1 MLKTPL
7 ARSREAHEM
16 TTRITTLSNGL
27 RVATCAM
34 DHLETVSLGLWV
46 QAGARHEAPG
56 QHGLS
61 HLLEHMAFKGTA
73 SRSARQIAEEIEEV
87 GGELNASTGLDSTA
101 YYARILKGDE
111 GVALEILADIVLN
124 SGFNPADLDRE
135 REVILQEIAAANDS
149 PDDVAF
155 DLLHAA
161 AFPGQPLGLNIL
173 GTPES
178 VANLQA
184 ADLKAFLQE
193 WYRPEAMVVA
203 AAGAVHHEKLVRHVE
218 ALFGGLT
225 PGDAG
230 EERPARY
237 RGGALASDKP
247 FEQSH
252 VLIGFESPS
261 YLDEEFYTAQVF
273 SGLFG
278 GGMSSRL
285 FQEIREN
292 RGLCYSIYSTVWGL
306 RDVGMLAVHA
316 ATGSKMIAELS
327 SLIASELRNV
337 AEHGPTEKEL
347 LRAKAQIKAG
357 LLMALE
363 SSSVKAEQ
371 MGRHLLYYGRIVGPE
386 ELARRVTAI
395 DRDAITSY
403 AARLSSTEPT
413 VTVVGSGK
421 SSLKQAKE
429 VAQTLTRKDRSVLT
443 ARP

>member
-1 MLKTPL
+1 
-7 ARSREAHEM
+7 M

-34 DHLETVSLGLWV
+34 EHLETVSLGLWV
-46 QAGARHEAPG
+46 QAGARHEADG

-73 SRSARQIAEEIEEV
+73 RRTARQIAEEIEEV
-87 GGELNASTGLDSTA
+87 GGELNAATGLDSTA
-101 YYARILKGDE
+101 YYARVLKGDE
-111 GVALEILADIVLN
+111 AVALEILADILLN
-124 SGFNPADLDRE
+124 STFDPSDLERE
-135 REVILQEIAAANDS
+135 REVIIQEIASANDS

-161 AFPGQPLGLNIL
+161 AFPDQPLGLNIL

-178 VANLQA
+178 VAAMQA
-184 ADLKAFLQE
+184 ADLKAFLQL

-203 AAGAVHHEKLVRHVE
+203 AAGAVHHENLVRHVE

-261 YLDEEFYTAQVF
+261 YLDDEFYTAQVF

-306 RDVGMLAVHA
+306 RDVGMFAVHA
-316 ATGSKMIAELS
+316 ATGSKMIGELS
-327 SLIASELRNV
+327 TLIARELESV
-337 AEHGPTEKEL
+337 AAHGPTEREL
-347 LRAKAQIKAG
+347 QRAKAQIKSG

-363 SSSVKAEQ
+363 SSSVRAEQ
-371 MGRHLLYYGRIVGPE
+371 MGRHLLNYGRVIGPE

-395 DRDAITSY
+395 DGGAIKAFAGKLS
-403 AARLSSTEPT
+403 AAVPT
-413 VTVVGSGK
+413 VAVVGSGK